1 MMRQGS
7 FPGAG
12 FASAGTSGW
21 DAVAMPGR
29 YRASPGATHLP
40 TAVHT
45 TWRAAAPGGA
55 IPRMEIGKPV
65 RKIVVEPIRDP
76 VPERTPK
83 PAPEPAPSRPE
94 PVRVKA

>member
-1 MMRQGS
+1 
-7 FPGAG
+7 
-12 FASAGTSGW
+12 
-21 DAVAMPGR
+21 
-29 YRASPGATHLP
+29 
-40 TAVHT
+40 
-45 TWRAAAPGGA
+45 
-55 IPRMEIGKPV
+55 MEIGEPV